1 MRVRTGSRLHFGLL
15 SLAADEPL
23 WPDRQGQPLLP
34 ARRFGGVGLMVEQ
47 PGIEVCATD
56 ADTWSAEGPLAER
69 ALPFALRLAQSV
81 QADYPRQQ
89 FSPQRL
95 TVEQAAPEH
104 VGLGTGTQL
113 GLAVAR
119 AVAMQWRIQAG
130 ASDLARRLGRGLRSA
145 LGIHGFE
152 QGGFLVEAGK
162 RSPNEVAPLIA
173 RVAFPQTWRVVLVLP
188 AGVTGLHG
196 TGERDAFARL
206 TDAPLDLV
214 QTDVLCRLVLLGMLP
229 ALVEEDLEVFGEALF
244 DFNARVGE
252 VFAPVQGGLYAG
264 ARQAEMVAFVRGKG
278 VRGVGQSSW
287 GPAVFAVVSDE
298 ERAVGLAG
306 CIRRQ
311 FSLRESEV
319 LVTRACNH
327 GATVEEG

>member
-1 MRVRTGSRLHFGLL
+1 
-15 SLAADEPL
+15 
-23 WPDRQGQPLLP
+23 
-34 ARRFGGVGLMVEQ
+34 MVEH

-56 ADTWSAEGPLAER
+56 ADTWSAQGPLAER
-69 ALPFALRLAQSV
+69 ALPFALRLAHSV
-81 QADYPRQQ
+81 QADHPRQQ

-95 TVEQAAPEH
+95 TVKQAAPEH

-113 GLAVAR
+113 GLAIAR
-119 AVAMQWRIQAG
+119 AVAMQWGIQAS

-162 RSPNEVAPLIA
+162 RSPKEVAPLIA
-173 RVAFPQTWRVVLVLP
+173 RVAFPATWRIVLVMP
-188 AGVTGLHG
+188 AGGTGLHG
-196 TGERDAFARL
+196 TGERDAFTRL
-206 TDAPLDLV
+206 IDTPLELT

-229 ALVEEDLEVFGEALF
+229 ALVEEDLEAFGEALF

-264 ARQAEMVAFVRGKG
+264 ARQAEMVSFLRGKG

-287 GPAVFAVVSDE
+287 GPTIFAVVGDE
-298 ERAVGLAG
+298 GRAADLVD

-311 FSLRESEV
+311 FGLRESEV

-327 GATVEEG
+327 GATVE